1 MLGKVADYIINR
13 TLHGWLEDIN
23 DFDLLVLKT
32 IMFALSC
39 FISDK
44 TLNQFPARVLNST
57 WRPKLHIA
65 NISLSPFNRKP
76 QFVTTYPPKVILFE
90 GILVLYH
97 KEIRD
102 LLDMKLFVDCD
113 SDTRLS
119 RRGMNEFFVNSDHQY
134 PTQNHRSN

>member
-1 MLGKVADYIINR
+1 M
-13 TLHGWLEDIN
+13 
-23 DFDLLVLKT
+23 
-32 IMFALSC
+32 LSC
-39 FISDK
+39 FTSDK
-44 TLNQFPARVLNST
+44 ALNQSPARVLNST

-65 NISLSPFNRKP
+65 NISRSPFNRKP
-76 QFVTTYPPKVILFE
+76 QFVTTFPPKVILFE

-119 RRGMNEFFVNSDHQY
+119 RRGMIINFYIVALNCSSIAIDNILRRTIEVTDQLRLMTLHAYGS
-134 PTQNHRSN
+134 HRYLIYTR